1 MSGHSRWSNIKR
13 TKEKSDAQ
21 KGKIFTKLGREL
33 AVAVK
38 NGGAD
43 PESNGKLKD
52 AIAKAKASNMP
63 NDSIQRALKKA
74 SGELSDVTFE
84 DIMYE
89 GYGIGGVAVMVKCLT
104 DNKNRTAGDVRHAFD
119 KFGGSLGSN
128 GCVSYLFTEKGIIL
142 VDIKEDF
149 EKIFELALDLGAED
163 IENDEDYIRITTTPN
178 TVFDIAQKLIN
189 AKVNVLSSAK
199 ELVSSTYISLDE
211 DKSKTFEKMID
222 MLEDLDDV
230 QEVVHNAE

>member
-21 KGKIFTKLGREL
+21 KGKIFTKLGREI
-33 AVAVK
+33 AVAAK
-38 NGGAD
+38 SGGPD
-43 PESNGKLKD
+43 PETNNKLKD
-52 AIAKAKASNMP
+52 AIAKAKSSNMP
-63 NDSIQRALKKA
+63 NDSITRAIKKA
-74 SGELSDVTFE
+74 SGELSDVNFE
-84 DIMYE
+84 DIIYE

-128 GCVSYLFTEKGIIL
+128 GCVSYLFNEKGIINI
-142 VDIKEDF
+142 DGSEDF
-149 EKIFELALDLGAED
+149 DKIFEAALDLGAED
-163 IENDEDYIRITTTPN
+163 IEKDENIIVVSTAKDDVDEIANNLKKQGVNILDY
-178 TVFDIAQKLIN
+178 
-189 AKVNVLSSAK
+189 SK
-199 ELVSSTYISLDE
+199 ELISSTYISLDDE
-211 DKSKTFEKMID
+211 KLKSFERMID